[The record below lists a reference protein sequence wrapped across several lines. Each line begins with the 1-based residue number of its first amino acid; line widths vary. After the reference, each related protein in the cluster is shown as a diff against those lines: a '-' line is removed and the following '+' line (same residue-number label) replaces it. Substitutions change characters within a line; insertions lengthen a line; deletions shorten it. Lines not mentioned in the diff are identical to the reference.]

1 MAKSRGR
8 SITAT
13 VLLVIGTLLLPVGIV
28 GHWAYRTFT
37 NNEQYVATVAP
48 LTQSPE
54 VQDAIAQTL
63 TDSLITTDSAS
74 AQVKEW
80 FPKAPDGLVNTV
92 STAVVQAVET
102 VSHKLV
108 ASPQFSDLWAGA
120 NSDVQKAA
128 MALLNNEPPPSLSV
142 QNGALV
148 LNLDVVRQNVRTQLE
163 GKGIKVPQAQ
173 IDAVPSTVVLM
184 QDTQIQ
190 QIRSYYSWAAPLLR
204 WFLVLPII
212 LLILSVVLR
221 PDMARGVRWMGYG
234 VLIAAG
240 LLAVFLLTGDSL
252 LTPSFEGTAF
262 ASAQTVIWNTL
273 TVYLARATWI
283 TAGIGVLLMIIGAFW
298 GWRRRK
304 NAPQV
309 EEVEVI
315 EVVETA

>member
-13 VLLVIGTLLLPVGIV
+13 VLLVVGTLLLPVGII

-37 NNEQYVATVAP
+37 NNEQWVATVAP

-54 VQDAIAQTL
+54 VQDAVAQTL
-63 TDSLITTDSAS
+63 TDSLITTDEAS

-80 FPKAPDGLVNTV
+80 FPKAPDGLVSTV
-92 STAVVQAVET
+92 STGVVQAVDT
-102 VSHKLV
+102 VAHKLV

-128 MALLNNEPPPSLSV
+128 MALLNDEPPPSLSV
-142 QNGALV
+142 QDGNLV
-148 LNLDVVRQNVRTQLE
+148 LNLDVVRENVRNQMKT
-163 GKGIKVPQAQ
+163 KGINLPQVQAN
-173 IDAVPSTVVLM
+173 AVPSTVVVM
-184 QDTQIQ
+184 HDTQIQ
-190 QIRSYYSWAAPLLR
+190 QIRSYYSWMAPLLR
-204 WFLVLPII
+204 WFIALPIL
-212 LLILSVVLR
+212 LLILSGLLR
-221 PDMARGVRWMGYG
+221 PDMARGIRWMGYG
-234 VLIAAG
+234 VLIGAG
-240 LLAVFLLTGDSL
+240 IVAVFLLTGDSL

-262 ASAQTVIWNTL
+262 APAQSVIWNTL
-273 TVYLARATWI
+273 TVYLAQATWI

-304 NAPQV
+304 NAPPV
-309 EEVEVI
+309 EEVEVV